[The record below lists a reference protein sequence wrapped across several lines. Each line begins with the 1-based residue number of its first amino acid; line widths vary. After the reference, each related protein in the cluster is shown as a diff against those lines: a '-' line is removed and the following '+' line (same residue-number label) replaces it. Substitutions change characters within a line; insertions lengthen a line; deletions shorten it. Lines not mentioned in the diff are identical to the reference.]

1 MQDTPE
7 TPAKKIRFDGTINL
21 GHILTFLGFIAT
33 GIAVYSN
40 MDKRLVILEENR
52 KYQSVVDHAQ
62 DIRANTASEEMKSLL
77 LRVERQ
83 VERLN
88 DRLDRKDGLKQT
100 QP

>member
-7 TPAKKIRFDGTINL
+7 KTTKKPWFDPTVNL
-21 GHILTFLGFIAT
+21 GHVLTFVGFITA
-33 GIAVYSN
+33 GMMAFNGV
-40 MDKRLVILEENR
+40 DKRLVILEENR
-52 KYQSVVDHAQ
+52 KYQNVVDHAQ
-62 DIRANTASEEMKSLL
+62 DIRANTATDEMKSLL

-88 DRLDRKDGLKQT
+88 DRLDRKDASKQT